1 MTTDCLLNFKFNT
14 WKVQAQAWG
23 EHVVY
28 RNCFW
33 HSEQFLYTT
42 CSSLPDFCMLPW
54 FSVATQ
60 NRFSYVTNLHNI
72 LVAVP
77 KFVPIQISEFDVH
90 NTQGHDSRNT
100 LN

>member
-1 MTTDCLLNFKFNT
+1 MVFLSSALCGQGDVDC
-14 WKVQAQAWG
+14 
-23 EHVVY
+23 
-28 RNCFW
+28 
-33 HSEQFLYTT
+33 
-42 CSSLPDFCMLPW
+42 SLPDFCMLPW